1 MSTLPH
7 DHSGSTSTVH
17 TGPTSMAPG
26 VRRIDDVV
34 GEFIAAAEEMGVSR
48 PSELDLRSLCR
59 QIADLTSGL
68 FPGELTVKF
77 ERDREDPGDIYF
89 VLDVGA
95 TGDIDAIL
103 ARTREWHLAVRQ
115 LAGRHADL
123 FCLSTDAH

>member
-7 DHSGSTSTVH
+7 DHSGSASTVH
-17 TGPTSMAPG
+17 TGLTSMAPG
-26 VRRIDDVV
+26 IRQIDDVV
-34 GEFIAAAEEMGVSR
+34 GEFMPAAEEMGVSR
-48 PSELDLRSLCR
+48 LSELDLRSLCR

-77 ERDREDPGDIYF
+77 ERDREDSGDIYF
-89 VLDVGA
+89 VFDVSVSC
-95 TGDIDAIL
+95 DIDAIM
-103 ARTREWHLAVRQ
+103 ARTREWHLAVHQ